1 VSGPRLRPS
10 AHNRRTCI
18 RRSASGNFLLV
29 VCRYGGPTE
38 ALGRSWPR
46 LRCFHRPSRPCMV
59 LGIVEGRDPGPARPL
74 RACSVPVPCLFRA
87 CSVTCGC
94 FNPRGAESL
103 GWWLVTAGVSRPTVG
118 HRPFDITILPI
129 LPPERTRKCPPLLL
143 HPAVCGLFRPILRYW
158 PAWSA
163 P

>member
-1 VSGPRLRPS
+1 LSGPRLRPS

-46 LRCFHRPSRPCMV
+46 RRCFHRPSRPCMV

-74 RACSVPVPCLFRA
+74 RDC
-87 CSVTCGC
+87 
-94 FNPRGAESL
+94 
-103 GWWLVTAGVSRPTVG
+103 LVTVS
-118 HRPFDITILPI
+118 
-129 LPPERTRKCPPLLL
+129 
-143 HPAVCGLFRPILRYW
+143 
-158 PAWSA
+158 
-163 P
+163 